1 MTGRDVA
8 VVLGASATGLMAAG
22 ALAKTYRRVVVVE
35 RDALATEGP
44 VEARKGVGQGRH
56 NHNLTPR
63 VARTLA
69 RIFDGVHDELRA
81 RGATVCDMGDGL
93 WYVAGR
99 RLARTQVGQPQI
111 LASRPL
117 LDRTLLSRLDALPNV
132 ELRDRT
138 DACGLVVERDRVTG
152 VRLIGRR
159 DGREETLAA
168 DLVVDAS
175 GRGSRAPKWLAE
187 LGRPAPA
194 EESMDVSVRYTTRC
208 FRRRP
213 GDLGGDRFVYVS
225 GAAPE
230 RPRGCVAF
238 AVDGDRWMLLLFS
251 YGAPTPTAID
261 DFRAFVAALGAPELT
276 ELVGAIEP
284 IGEPATYAFPK
295 STRRRYDR
303 CAMPAGLIVM
313 GDALQSTNPAW
324 GLGITSAALQV
335 EVLEARLAR
344 RGDPSRGFHAAAL
357 RASFEVWGPVLDRD
371 ATYDC
376 VAGHP
381 SAPGRAITALLGP
394 VFAAAATRPAL
405 ARAVLEVI
413 GHVRSPLTLLRPDR
427 LLSAWLTA
435 GAGEAARLPAEAST
449 VS

>member
-8 VVLGASATGLMAAG
+8 VVLGASATGSMAAA
-22 ALAKTYRRVVVVE
+22 ALARAYRRVVVVE
-35 RDALATEGP
+35 RDALATDGP
-44 VEARKGVGQGRH
+44 LEARKGVAQGRH

-63 VARTLA
+63 VAHTLERLA
-69 RIFDGVHDELRA
+69 PGVCDELRA

-93 WYVAGR
+93 WYVAGEK
-99 RLARTQVGQPQI
+99 LARTHVGQPQI

-117 LDRTLLSRLDALPNV
+117 LDRTLLARLAALPNV

-138 DACGLVVERDRVTG
+138 DACGLTVEGDRVSG

-159 DGREETLAA
+159 EGREETLAA

-175 GRGSRAPKWLAE
+175 GRGSRTPKWLAE
-187 LGRPAPA
+187 LGRAVPE
-194 EESMDVSVRYTTRC
+194 EESMDVAVRYTTRS
-208 FRRRP
+208 FRRDA
-213 GDLGGDRFVYVS
+213 GDLDGARFVYVT
-225 GAAPE
+225 GVAPG

-238 AVDGDRWMLLLFS
+238 AVDGDRWMVLLFS

-261 DFRAFVAALGAPELT
+261 DFRAFVAALGAPELAA
-276 ELVGAIEP
+276 LVARAEP
-284 IGEPATYAFPK
+284 IGEPATYAFPR

-303 CAMPAGLIVM
+303 CSLPAGLLVL

-344 RGDPSRGFHAAAL
+344 PGEPTRGFHAAAL
-357 RASFEVWGPVLDRD
+357 RACFEVWGPVLDRD
-371 ATYDC
+371 ATYDV
-376 VAGHP
+376 VAGRP
-381 SAPGRAITALLGP
+381 SLPGRVIPALLGP
-394 VFAAAATRPAL
+394 VFVAARTQPAL

-413 GHVRSPLTLLRPDR
+413 GHVRSPLWLLRPDR
-427 LLSAWLTA
+427 LLSAWLA
-435 GAGEAARLPAEAST
+435 RDAARAALPEAARTS
-449 VS
+449 

>member
-1 MTGRDVA
+1 M
-8 VVLGASATGLMAAG
+8 
-22 ALAKTYRRVVVVE
+22 
-35 RDALATEGP
+35 
-44 VEARKGVGQGRH
+44 
-56 NHNLTPR
+56 
-63 VARTLA
+63 
-69 RIFDGVHDELRA
+69 
-81 RGATVCDMGDGL
+81 
-93 WYVAGR
+93 
-99 RLARTQVGQPQI
+99 
-111 LASRPL
+111 
-117 LDRTLLSRLDALPNV
+117 
-132 ELRDRT
+132 
-138 DACGLVVERDRVTG
+138 
-152 VRLIGRR
+152 
-159 DGREETLAA
+159 
-168 DLVVDAS
+168 
-175 GRGSRAPKWLAE
+175 
-187 LGRPAPA
+187 
-194 EESMDVSVRYTTRC
+194 
-208 FRRRP
+208 
-213 GDLGGDRFVYVS
+213 
-225 GAAPE
+225 
-230 RPRGCVAF
+230 AF

-371 ATYDC
+371 AAYD
-376 VAGHP
+376 VVPGRP
-381 SAPGRAITALLGP
+381 SAPGRAVTALLGP

-413 GHVRSPLTLLRPDR
+413 GHVRSPFSLLRPDR
-427 LLSAWLTA
+427 LLSAWLGA